1 MDCYNIATQGSEQLF
16 RIFLLEAE
24 SDTEVSHIDKLR
36 DMAIINTVR
45 LLVLF
50 FTSSGDILNKANT
63 V

>member
-36 DMAIINTVR
+36 YGNY
-45 LLVLF
+45 
-50 FTSSGDILNKANT
+50 
-63 V
+63 